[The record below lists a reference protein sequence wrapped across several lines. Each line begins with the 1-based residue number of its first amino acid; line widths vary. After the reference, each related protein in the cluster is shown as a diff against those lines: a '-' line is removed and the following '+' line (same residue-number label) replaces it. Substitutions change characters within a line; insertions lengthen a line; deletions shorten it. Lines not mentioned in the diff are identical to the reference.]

1 MDSNSD
7 GNNELIN
14 INTKNKTTKKGKS
27 AIIIPIIAVVA
38 LAVIVCSSIVL
49 GLIPVYLSSS
59 NSAQTTQTSIDNPY
73 FNYYVTKLK

>member
-14 INTKNKTTKKGKS
+14 INTKNKTTKKGKL
-27 AIIIPIIAVVA
+27 AVIIPIIAVVA

-49 GLIPVYLSSS
+49 GLIPVYLTSS
-59 NSAQTTQTSIDNPY
+59 NSAQTTQSSIKNP
-73 FNYYVTKLK
+73 FF